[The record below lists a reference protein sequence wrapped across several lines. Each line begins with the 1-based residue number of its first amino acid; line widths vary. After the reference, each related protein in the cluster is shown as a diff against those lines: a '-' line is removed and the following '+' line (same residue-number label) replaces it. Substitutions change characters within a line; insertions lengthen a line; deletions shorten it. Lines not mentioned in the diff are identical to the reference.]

1 MQSAIGPCSI
11 DSVSEVV
18 RHLTTEQALVIAEA
32 AVGGPVAMRDLGL
45 LDAAVHRPQA
55 EMFGVPAYADL
66 FEQAAALLHGIVTS
80 HPLVDG
86 NKRLGWL
93 AMWVFLA
100 KNDVV
105 LDDEDDEAYDLVID
119 VASGAERDV
128 ANIAERLR
136 AMSRP

>member
-1 MQSAIGPCSI
+1 MA
-11 DSVSEVV
+11 V
-18 RHLTTEQALVIAEA
+18 HLTTEQALLIAEV
-32 AVGGPVAMRDLGL
+32 AVDGPVQVRDLGL

-55 EMFGVPAYADL
+55 EMFGVAAYEDL
-66 FEQAAALLHGIVTS
+66 FEQAAALLHGIATS

-105 LDDEDDEAYDLVID
+105 LDVDEDDAYELVIA
-119 VASGAERDV
+119 VAAGTERDV
-128 ANIAERLR
+128 AGIARRLR
-136 AMSRP
+136 AIRRD

>member
-1 MQSAIGPCSI
+1 MA
-11 DSVSEVV
+11 VHV
-18 RHLTTEQALVIAEA
+18 TTEQALLIAEA
-32 AVGGPVAMRDLGL
+32 AVDGPVQVRDMGL

-55 EMFGVPAYADL
+55 EMFGVAAYGDL

-105 LDDEDDEAYDLVID
+105 LDADEDDAYDLVIGIAAGEHRE
-119 VASGAERDV
+119 VAD
-128 ANIAERLR
+128 IAERLR
-136 AMSRP
+136 DMPRTTS

>member
-1 MQSAIGPCSI
+1 MA
-11 DSVSEVV
+11 V
-18 RHLTTEQALVIAEA
+18 HLTTEQALLIAEA
-32 AVGGPVAMRDLGL
+32 AVDGSVQVRDLGL

-55 EMFGVPAYADL
+55 EMFGVAAYGDL
-66 FEQAAALLHGIVTS
+66 CEQAAALLHGIVTS

-105 LDDEDDEAYDLVID
+105 LDADDDEAYDLVIGI
-119 VASGAERDV
+119 AAGEHREGAD
-128 ANIAERLR
+128 IADRLR
-136 AMSRP
+136 AMAPRTA